1 MTQVNTQ
8 DGYVAIQDF
17 PEGKHTLGVCN
28 MADKASASIELT
40 RDNIIATREML
51 WDAIRKQGRGFDIS
65 IDDVLKIEEV
75 QSKGRY
81 SVTGYQEE
89 IEWTIKLLQ
98 SHMRRVEGW
107 KNTVEAER
115 HLFGKLDE
123 FLSQFEEM

>member
-28 MADKASASIELT
+28 MADKAGSAIELT
-40 RDNIIATREML
+40 RDNIIATQEML
-51 WDAIRKQGRGFDIS
+51 WDAIRKQGRGSSIS
-65 IDDVLKIEEV
+65 IDNVLKIEEV
-75 QSKGRY
+75 HHRAAY
-81 SVTGYQEE
+81 SVPEYQEV
-89 IEWTIKLLQ
+89 IEWNIHLLQ